1 MHIRLDHNRQFF
13 SLTSR
18 NRRQHLF
25 DGSARTAGS
34 LAFLAAHHAA
44 AGRVRSVKLENIS
57 KADAI
62 RSERGD
68 GETAVFAD
76 DDITEL
82 AAPEIAGDARV
93 HRVLFLRG

>member
-1 MHIRLDHNRQFF
+1 M
-13 SLTSR
+13 
-18 NRRQHLF
+18 
-25 DGSARTAGS
+25 
-34 LAFLAAHHAA
+34 
-44 AGRVRSVKLENIS
+44 RSVKLENIS

-62 RSERGD
+62 RSELAD

-82 AAPEIAGDARV
+82 AAPEIAGDGRV

>member
-1 MHIRLDHNRQFF
+1 M
-13 SLTSR
+13 
-18 NRRQHLF
+18 
-25 DGSARTAGS
+25 
-34 LAFLAAHHAA
+34 
-44 AGRVRSVKLENIS
+44 RSVKLENIS

-62 RSERGD
+62 RSELGD

>member
-1 MHIRLDHNRQFF
+1 M
-13 SLTSR
+13 
-18 NRRQHLF
+18 
-25 DGSARTAGS
+25 
-34 LAFLAAHHAA
+34 
-44 AGRVRSVKLENIS
+44 RSVKLENIS

-62 RSERGD
+62 RSELGD

-82 AAPEIAGDARV
+82 AAPEIAGDGRV